1 MKKAADFLKK
11 AWRAIWKFVLRW
23 WKVILAIAVGA
34 VGVWAVVKIRAR
46 IGRVDRP
53 SMFTTVPGADD
64 KLAVRIDGEW
74 KIVDLPENVKAK
86 QVTAIEVTPAHEL
99 VVEVRHEKKN
109 RRG

>member
-1 MKKAADFLKK
+1 MKALAFLKK
-11 AWRAIWKFVLRW
+11 AWRAIWKFGLRW
-23 WKVILAIAVGA
+23 WKAILAIAVGA
-34 VGVWAVVKIRAR
+34 VGVWIVLDIRSR

-53 SMFTTVPGADD
+53 STFTIVPGDNK
-64 KLAVRIDGEW
+64 KLAVRVDGEW

-99 VVEVRHEKKN
+99 VVEVRHGKKN